1 MTKAL
6 ILAAGLGSRLHPLT
20 SNKPKTLIPLFGESI
35 LLRQK
40 KVLNALGID
49 NISVVVG
56 HMAKSIERLNFN
68 CIYNDNYERTN
79 MVSSFF
85 VQKIFFLRKKT

>member
-20 SNKPKTLIPLFGESI
+20 SNKPKTLVPLFGESI

-40 KVLNALGID
+40 KV
-49 NISVVVG
+49 
-56 HMAKSIERLNFN
+56 
-68 CIYNDNYERTN
+68 
-79 MVSSFF
+79 
-85 VQKIFFLRKKT
+85 